1 MIELTATQQYI
12 RDHGSRFIDELFELL
27 RIPSISAESAHA
39 DDMQRAAQWLRES
52 LMRAGADCAEVMPT
66 SGNPV
71 VYAEK
76 MVDPSAPTI
85 LVYAHYDVM
94 PVDPIDQWTTPPF
107 EPEIREGRIWAR
119 GANDDK
125 GLSAIRIPRLILFCA

>member
-52 LMRAGADCAEVMPT
+52 LMRAGAD
-66 SGNPV
+66 
-71 VYAEK
+71 
-76 MVDPSAPTI
+76 
-85 LVYAHYDVM
+85 
-94 PVDPIDQWTTPPF
+94 
-107 EPEIREGRIWAR
+107 
-119 GANDDK
+119 
-125 GLSAIRIPRLILFCA
+125 LSLIHI